1 MFYSYKHM
9 ILCTG
14 EAEYENLNINY
25 VEGSKR
31 RWIVYCAATEDHRHT
46 EVKGQ
51 VKNSI
56 VKKVLKMNINHKE
69 EKFNLVIE
77 DSIRELEP
85 SIQIANQKDDDELL
99 KNKFG
104 ERFIAEIKFFAD
116 YIQEG
121 KNTMNRQDLSIL
133 IKAEMIKIR

>member
-1 MFYSYKHM
+1 M

-77 DSIRELEP
+77 DSIRKLEP
-85 SIQIANQKDDDELL
+85 SIQIANHKDDDELL

-121 KNTMNRQDLSIL
+121 KNTMNR
-133 IKAEMIKIR
+133 